1 MNQIPVLLLTFN
13 RLDTTQRVFERIAQ
27 YRPSKLYLASDGPR
41 EKVAGEEDKVNKVRQ
56 FLTTHIHW
64 DCNVETLFRPAN
76 LGCKIAVS
84 DAISWFFAHETCGI
98 ILEDDCLP
106 NLSFFSFC
114 ANMLAAYRDDTRIM
128 QISGTNFLGQ
138 YTPDPQYPYLFSRY
152 GGIWGWASWR
162 RAWQH
167 FDLSPDKYR
176 QAKKSEILRGFL
188 GNAYAWRM
196 SLYEQVFE
204 ENLDTWDYQWSFAR
218 ALNSGLSVVPSVNLV
233 KNIGFGADAS
243 HTHKATSEL
252 ADMQT
257 SELDLPHL
265 RLNPF
270 VVPDQ
275 YYDERLIRKLSDGLY
290 RIKPFIRKA
299 RNLLPK

>member
-1 MNQIPVLLLTFN
+1 MTKVPVLLLTFN
-13 RLDTTQRVFERIAQ
+13 RLDTMQQVFKQVAQ

-41 EKVAGEEDKVNKVRQ
+41 AHVPGEKDKVDQIRQ
-56 FLTTHIHW
+56 FLTERIDW
-64 DCNVETLFRPAN
+64 ECDVKTLFRPAN

-84 DAISWFFAHETCGI
+84 EAISWFFEHEECGI

-106 NLSFFSFC
+106 DRSFFTFC
-114 ANMLAAYRDDTRIM
+114 TAMLAAYRDDTRIM
-128 QISGTNFLGQ
+128 QISGTNFIGS
-138 YTPDPQYPYLFSRY
+138 YTPDPQYSCFFSKY

-162 RAWQH
+162 RAWKH
-167 FDLSPDKYR
+167 FDLSPEKYH
-176 QAKKSEILRGFL
+176 QAKATEILKGFL

-204 ENLDTWDYQWSFAR
+204 KNLDTWDYQWSFAR
-218 ALNSGLSVVPSVNLV
+218 AINSGLSIVPAVNLV
-233 KNIGFGADAS
+233 KNIGFGTDAS
-243 HTHKATSEL
+243 HTQKTTSVL

-257 SELDLPHL
+257 NELNVKHFKP
-265 RLNPF
+265 NPF
-270 VVPDQ
+270 VVPDP

-299 RNLLPK
+299 KDLLP